1 MRAFYLAVLP
11 VLMMMGEGC
20 VPESEGGPSPDTDAA
35 TVADGSVAPPLECA
49 QPVELSEYFVERTQ
63 EWGLQELEVQGV
75 RLSVVDLDHDGWPD
89 LLARRGGT
97 RVESYEADGQRSTWL
112 LRNTGSRFDDVTR
125 QSGLVRMRSAP
136 DDELRGRPL
145 DVPTFGDID
154 NDGRVD
160 VYTGISTADRAVSG
174 GETSELMVGFGDA
187 QFGLVGSD
195 SAVRRADEV
204 DAVAG
209 ATFADV
215 NLDGFLDLWVA
226 HHNYDRGGSTV
237 FAQDRL
243 YLNDGAGEFSEVT
256 VEAGLQTLD
265 WNDVDDLNMAL
276 AHSRAWSAAACD
288 LNNDLRPELLVASYG
303 RAPNHLWRADG
314 AGDGVTYVNE
324 SVASGYAYD
333 GDRTWQ
339 DNQFAACFCQA
350 NPDEDG
356 CSDAIR
362 PAIGCDQLNWQHGTD
377 REAFRL
383 GGNSGATVCADL
395 DNDGFL
401 DLVTTE
407 IRHWWAGAGSDGS
420 AILRNLGDPLVRLE
434 RLERSATGMEVPHPT
449 GQSWDEGHMTAVV
462 FDFDNDGW
470 QDIYLGGSDYPGNFG
485 LLYRQVAPLQ
495 FELLDTAE
503 YFAHNRS
510 HGVAWADFDRDGDL
524 DLVVGHSRSRC
535 AAGEP
540 NDCYETSQVRFFEN
554 QSAESTNWIQLDLQ
568 GVTANRDAVG
578 AQVRVT
584 LPGGEVL
591 TRHVQSGYG
600 HYGAQNDRIVHIGLG
615 AECEVDVEVRW
626 PDATGSAQV
635 ARLRGGVRYRW
646 VQGQAPE
653 LAP

>member
-1 MRAFYLAVLP
+1 MRGSSDWLLVVLILQSVACAP
-11 VLMMMGEGC
+11 DEAAD
-20 VPESEGGPSPDTDAA
+20 SPQDAA
-35 TVADGSVAPPLECA
+35 TDPTDGSAEAPLVCA
-49 QPVELSEYFVERTQ
+49 VPAEVSPWFVERTE
-63 EWGLQELEVQGV
+63 EWALRELGVQGV
-75 RLSVVDLDHDGWPD
+75 RLSVVDIDHDGWPD

-97 RVESYEADGQRSTWL
+97 RVESYEPDGQRSTWL
-112 LRNTGSRFDDVTR
+112 LRNTGSGFEDVTQ
-125 QSGLVRMRSAP
+125 QSGLVRLRNAP
-136 DDELRGRPL
+136 QDDTRGRPL

-160 VYTGISTADRAVSG
+160 VYTGVSTADVAVTE
-174 GETSELMVGFGDA
+174 GETSELMVGFGDGE
-187 QFGLVGSD
+187 FGLVGSD
-195 SAVRRADEV
+195 SAVRRPDEV

-215 NLDGFLDLWVA
+215 DLDGFLDLWVA

-243 YLNDGAGEFSEVT
+243 YLNDGTGEFTDATLQV
-256 VEAGLQTLD
+256 GLQTAE
-265 WNDVDDLNMAL
+265 WNELDDLNQAL

-288 LNNDLRPELLVASYG
+288 LNNDLLPELLVASYG
-303 RAPNHLWRADG
+303 RAPNHLWRAEASG
-314 AGDGVTYVNE
+314 EAVSWVNE

-333 GDRTWQ
+333 ASQRWQ
-339 DNQFAACFCQA
+339 DNQFAACFCQS
-350 NPDEDG
+350 NPTAEG
-356 CSDAIR
+356 CAEAVE
-362 PAIGCDQLNWQHGTD
+362 PAIGCDQQNWQHSTD

-395 DNDGFL
+395 DNDGYL

-407 IRHWWAGAGSDGS
+407 IRHWWAGSGSDGS

-449 GQSWDEGHMTAVV
+449 GQSWDEGHMTAAV

-470 QDIYLGGSDYPGNFG
+470 QDIYLGGSDYPGNYG
-485 LLYRQVAPLQ
+485 LLYRQVAPMQ
-495 FELLDTAE
+495 FELLDTSE

-524 DLVVGHSRSRC
+524 DLVVGHSRARC
-535 AAGEP
+535 AANEP

-554 QSAESTNWIQLDLQ
+554 QAAGSTNWIQLDLQ
-568 GVTANRDAVG
+568 GVTANRDAIG

-600 HYGAQNDRIVHIGLG
+600 HYGAQNDRNVHIGLG
-615 AECEVDVEVRW
+615 TECEVDVEVRW
-626 PDATGSAQV
+626 PDSAGTV
-635 ARLRGGVRYRW
+635 STARLRGGARYRW
-646 VQGQAPE
+646 VQGAAPE
-653 LAP
+653 PAP